1 MANKPYRY
9 AVLEA
14 VANEMRA
21 NPDMVYIYEYQSPV
35 AVGPA
40 GEILNLAKEFGPVRT
55 SGDRG
60 GWPLD
65 EAWYVGCATGIA
77 MTGAPVV
84 CELPSM
90 TTAMP
95 LEFVFNQTANMSMM
109 TGGQVNV
116 PIVMWMDGAGRGGGS
131 AQQHSQVG
139 QEAMYA
145 NIPGLKIVC
154 PSNAY
159 DAAGLMTAAIRD
171 PDPVMFFDYREVAAG
186 MQPDVPDETYE
197 VPIGPAVVR
206 QEGTDLT
213 LVSFAPATVDVG
225 KALPDIEAEGISVE
239 YIDPRTLKPLDVDTI
254 TTSVEKTG
262 KMLVVEHGY
271 WTNGFSAHIVAEVAQ
286 VVDGAILRR
295 ITFPDAAGPAS
306 GDMIAWMRPDAPKI
320 LEAVKMMAAM

>member
-1 MANKPYRY
+1 
-9 AVLEA
+9 
-14 VANEMRA
+14 
-21 NPDMVYIYEYQSPV
+21 
-35 AVGPA
+35 
-40 GEILNLAKEFGPVRT
+40 
-55 SGDRG
+55 
-60 GWPLD
+60 
-65 EAWYVGCATGIA
+65 
-77 MTGAPVV
+77 
-84 CELPSM
+84 M

-254 TTSVEKTG
+254 AKSVEKTG
-262 KMLVVEHGY
+262 KLLVVEHGY

>member
-1 MANKPYRY
+1 MAKKPYRY

-14 VANEMRA
+14 IANEMRA
-21 NPDMVYIYEYQSPV
+21 NPDMCYFYEYQSPV
-35 AVGPA
+35 AVGPT
-40 GEILNLAKEFGPVRT
+40 GEILNLAREFGPWRT

-60 GWPLD
+60 GWALD
-65 EAWYVGCATGIA
+65 EAWYVGCATGVA
-77 MTGAPVV
+77 MTGVPVV

-90 TTAMP
+90 TTTMP
-95 LEFVFNQTANMSMM
+95 LEFVYNQTANMSMM
-109 TGGQVNV
+109 TGGQVSV
-116 PIVMWMDGAGRGGGS
+116 PVVMWMDGAGRGGGS

-139 QEAMYA
+139 QEALYA
-145 NIPGLKIVC
+145 NIPGLKIVI

-171 PDPVMFFDYREVAAG
+171 PDPVQFWAYSEVQAG
-186 MQPDVPDETYE
+186 EQPDVPDEPYE

-254 TTSVEKTG
+254 AKSVEKTG

-271 WTNGFSAHIVAEVAQ
+271 WTNGFSANIVAEVAQ

-320 LEAVKMMAAM
+320 LEAVKKMAAM

>member
-1 MANKPYRY
+1 
-9 AVLEA
+9 
-14 VANEMRA
+14 
-21 NPDMVYIYEYQSPV
+21 MVYIYEYQSPV

-213 LVSFAPATVDVG
+213 LVSFSPATVDVG

-286 VVDGAILRR
+286 VVDGAICRR
-295 ITFPDAAGPAS
+295 ITLPDAAGPAA
-306 GDMIAWMRPDAPKI
+306 GEMIQWLRPDAPKI
-320 LEAVKMMAAM
+320 LEAVKTMAAL